1 MCLILQRSCLLYAS
15 LEPYPGLEPGTP
27 AWKAEMLT
35 TTPIG
40 QMLEPHVGFEPATFS
55 MARRRATTAPMGQ
68 IFSGGGR
75 TRTHK
80 RFLGRGGFQV
90 RCLTN

>member
-1 MCLILQRSCLLYAS
+1 MRPAGILILLAIKIQDAPLGLMCIQRSCLLFAS

-40 QMLEPHVGFEPATFS
+40 QM
-55 MARRRATTAPMGQ
+55 
-68 IFSGGGR
+68 
-75 TRTHK
+75 
-80 RFLGRGGFQV
+80 
-90 RCLTN
+90 

>member
-1 MCLILQRSCLLYAS
+1 MRPAGILILLAINFQDAQLGLMQHQRSDLLFAS

-40 QMLEPHVGFEPATFS
+40 QMF
-55 MARRRATTAPMGQ
+55 RAPCR
-68 IFSGGGR
+68 I
-75 TRTHK
+75 
-80 RFLGRGGFQV
+80 
-90 RCLTN
+90 

>member
-1 MCLILQRSCLLYAS
+1 MRPAGILILLAIRFQDAQLGLMQHQRSDLLFAS

-40 QMLEPHVGFEPATFS
+40 QM
-55 MARRRATTAPMGQ
+55 
-68 IFSGGGR
+68 
-75 TRTHK
+75 
-80 RFLGRGGFQV
+80 
-90 RCLTN
+90 

>member
-1 MCLILQRSCLLYAS
+1 MRPAGILILLAINSRCLIGTDVYSAFLLLFAS

-40 QMLEPHVGFEPATFS
+40 QMLEPHVGLEPTTFS
-55 MARRRATTAPMGQ
+55 MARRYATNCINGT
-68 IFSGGGR
+68 
-75 TRTHK
+75 
-80 RFLGRGGFQV
+80 
-90 RCLTN
+90 